1 MFIAALFT
9 NMEATQMSIYK
20 QTDKEAVVHIFN
32 GILLSQK
39 KKPSAATWMKLEIT
53 ILSEVRKR
61 QISYKTSYMWNL
73 KYGMSES
80 IHKQT
85 YRETDS

>member
-1 MFIAALFT
+1 
-9 NMEATQMSIYK
+9 MSISR

-39 KKPSAATWMKLEIT
+39 KKLSAATWMKLEIT
-53 ILSEVRKR
+53 IQSEVRKR
-61 QISYKTSYMWNL
+61 QISYDISYMWNL

-80 IHKQT
+80 IYK
-85 YRETDS
+85 

>member
-1 MFIAALFT
+1 
-9 NMEATQMSIYK
+9 MSISR

-39 KKPSAATWMKLEIT
+39 KQKNKKPSAASWMKLEIT
-53 ILSEVRKR
+53 IRSEVRKR
-61 QISYKTSYMWNL
+61 QISYDISYMWNL

-80 IHKQT
+80 IYK
-85 YRETDS
+85 

>member
-1 MFIAALFT
+1 
-9 NMEATQMSIYK
+9 MSISR

-32 GILLSQK
+32 GILLSQKK

-61 QISYKTSYMWNL
+61 QISYDISYMWNL

-80 IHKQT
+80 IYK
-85 YRETDS
+85 